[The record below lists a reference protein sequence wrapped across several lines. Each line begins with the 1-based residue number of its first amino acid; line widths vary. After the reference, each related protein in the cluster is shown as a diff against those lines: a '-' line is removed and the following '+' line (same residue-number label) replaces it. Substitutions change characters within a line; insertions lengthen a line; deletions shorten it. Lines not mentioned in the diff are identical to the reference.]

1 MPGQFRKTNC
11 RSNPEKSRRIKL
23 FSIIFWYSFQA
34 RGSQSHGLF
43 HVRQA
48 ETDPEKAGDAA
59 ISRQEDIKRI
69 LENKLLERRIRHGNG
84 QVRTKQ
90 SHPDAY

>member
-11 RSNPEKSRRIKL
+11 RSNPEKS
-23 FSIIFWYSFQA
+23 

-69 LENKLLERRIRHGNG
+69 PENKLLERRIRHGNG

>member
-1 MPGQFRKTNC
+1 MYLALIYPQIPVKTLQLFFGVHF
-11 RSNPEKSRRIKL
+11 KL
-23 FSIIFWYSFQA
+23 VGVNLTSF
-34 RGSQSHGLF
+34 F
-43 HVRQA
+43 HAQQN

-69 LENKLLERRIRHGNG
+69 PENKLLERRIRHGNG
-84 QVRTKQ
+84 EVRTKQ

>member
-11 RSNPEKSRRIKL
+11 RSNPEKSRKTKL
-23 FSIIFWYSFQA
+23 FSIIFRYSFQA

-69 LENKLLERRIRHGNG
+69 PENKLLERRIRHGNG